1 MNSSNN
7 TVPFE
12 LESSNYEKK
21 LGFVNNQFHNWWKN
35 WYDQVFEHLV
45 PFNKLKQQKPNLTIN
60 SIIIIKYDKKCSK
73 PEYKMARVLEA
84 PTVLDGLIRTR

>member
-7 TVPFE
+7 TVPVE
-12 LESSNYEKK
+12 SESSNYEKK

-45 PFNKLKQQKPNLTIN
+45 PNLTIN